1 MDIVSACLIGE
12 KCRYDGSSCT
22 DKRLKE
28 MYEKGKLAAVC
39 PERDAGLG
47 TPRSPMEIEGGDGAD
62 VIEGRARVV
71 SKEGRD
77 FTQEFIEG
85 AKAALEAAK
94 KHGAKRAYL
103 KSCSPSC
110 GCGRVYDGSF
120 SGKLCKGDGVTAA
133 MLKKNGIMV
142 IEV

>member
-12 KCRYDGSSCT
+12 KCRYDGSNCS
-22 DKRLKE
+22 DEKLKK
-28 MYEKGKLAAVC
+28 MYEKGKLGAVC
-39 PERDAGLG
+39 PECDAGLG
-47 TPRSPMEIEGGDGAD
+47 TPRSPMEIAGGDGAD
-62 VIEGRARVV
+62 VLEGRARVV
-71 SKEGRD
+71 SKDGGD
-77 FTQEFIEG
+77 LTQEFIEG

-103 KSCSPSC
+103 KTCSPSC

-120 SGKLCKGDGVTAA
+120 SGTLRKGDGVTAA